1 MLSKNSIICTSCLT
15 LQFYDKGQDLLM
27 ALSVFLNNAAF
38 FFSEQLFCK
47 QDEEEV
53 TVQWMIVSTS
63 HTSFLHA
70 ELHIN
75 KDSQI
80 KTDEELWPSFVLL
93 WGTKKQQTHNP
104 EFREYLYSGSVI
116 VIVLSNKACRC
127 YMAPWFRKA
136 CYLENSSQMPLITPV
151 KFRGEDK
158 SLFPNCTHS
167 SPKFIFKM

>member
-1 MLSKNSIICTSCLT
+1 
-15 LQFYDKGQDLLM
+15 M

-80 KTDEELWPSFVLL
+80 KTDEEL
-93 WGTKKQQTHNP
+93 
-104 EFREYLYSGSVI
+104 
-116 VIVLSNKACRC
+116 
-127 YMAPWFRKA
+127 
-136 CYLENSSQMPLITPV
+136 
-151 KFRGEDK
+151 
-158 SLFPNCTHS
+158 
-167 SPKFIFKM
+167 